1 MVHKNGPVAGI
12 FVSSYSEHQLG
23 AGIRYEER
31 VGLATQHGRLDD
43 FQEKVLWLGS
53 SNLQM

>member
-23 AGIRYEER
+23 AGIRYEEG